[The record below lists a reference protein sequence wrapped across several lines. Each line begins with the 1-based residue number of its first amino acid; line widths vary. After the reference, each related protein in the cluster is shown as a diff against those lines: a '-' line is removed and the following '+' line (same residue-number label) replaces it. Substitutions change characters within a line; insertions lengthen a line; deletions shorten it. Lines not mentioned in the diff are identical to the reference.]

1 MELAGDSAGEV
12 RRENLFSAGEAV
24 RREREEL
31 NKFNGFAASSRLVRP
46 FLTFY
51 WLREILREIERTRKS
66 LRKFVREMQGEKR
79 DLR

>member
-1 MELAGDSAGEV
+1 MLLRRIRWWFGGSIRHFFELAGDSAGEA

-51 WLREILREIERTRKS
+51 
-66 LRKFVREMQGEKR
+66 
-79 DLR
+79 